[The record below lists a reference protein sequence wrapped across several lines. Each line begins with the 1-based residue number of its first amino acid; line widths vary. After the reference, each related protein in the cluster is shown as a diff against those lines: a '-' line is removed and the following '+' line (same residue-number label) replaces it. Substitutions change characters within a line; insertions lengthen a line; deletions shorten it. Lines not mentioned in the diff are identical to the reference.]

1 MGASTS
7 REAAWGPLLAS
18 WAGGESIG
26 AGGLGK
32 NSGRAGPVAEGRLAG
47 GERRCGSSCWVGDSL
62 GSVCG
67 RSCLQGRTWSSY
79 NPGQKVKTRAGKE
92 KDLAGSP
99 GILVDTGGGALIRGP
114 GLLLDTLCHLRSPQ
128 ARCLF

>member
-47 GERRCGSSCWVGDSL
+47 GERRCGGGTVAPVGL
-62 GSVCG
+62 ETAWARSV
-67 RSCLQGRTWSSY
+67 
-79 NPGQKVKTRAGKE
+79 E
-92 KDLAGSP
+92 
-99 GILVDTGGGALIRGP
+99 GAAYRGGP
-114 GLLLDTLCHLRSPQ
+114 GHPIIL
-128 ARCLF
+128 ARKSKPGPGKRKI